1 MTDAKVRM
9 LARIEAQARG
19 EAEVLAGEFARA
31 ASGER
36 EEILAALETER
47 WLAEACAN
55 CRPTA
60 DRCERD
66 GFSGS
71 GSRSH

>member
-1 MTDAKVRM
+1 MTDRKVQI
-9 LARIEAQARG
+9 LARIEERAWC

-31 ASGER
+31 ASAER
-36 EEILAALETER
+36 EEILAAMETER
-47 WLAEACAN
+47 WLAEACVD

-66 GFSGS
+66 GL
-71 GSRSH
+71 